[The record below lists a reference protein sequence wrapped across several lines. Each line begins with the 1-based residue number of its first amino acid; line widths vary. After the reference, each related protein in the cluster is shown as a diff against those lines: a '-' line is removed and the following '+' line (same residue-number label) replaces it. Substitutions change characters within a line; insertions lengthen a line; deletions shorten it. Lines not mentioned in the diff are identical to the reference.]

1 MDCRAANW
9 TEGSGEPFAPLHA
22 AVLASVSLAWWGS
35 LAEDEE
41 GVASDEAMEDEEIW
55 C

>member
-9 TEGSGEPFAPLHA
+9 TEGSGEPFTPLHA
-22 AVLASVSLAWWGS
+22 AVLASASLAWWGS
-35 LAEDEE
+35 LAEDKE
-41 GVASDEAMEDEEIW
+41 GVVSDEAMEEEESR